1 MENKIAKKQKD
12 LLSKDHIDEVE
23 EYTRENDLDEN
34 TMYDSPK
41 KNKRNPALNLPLDI
55 NSS

>member
-23 EYTRENDLDEN
+23 EYTRENDIDET
-34 TMYDSPK
+34 TMYDSPQK
-41 KNKRNPALNLPLDI
+41 VTRDGALKYPLDI

>member
-23 EYTRENDLDEN
+23 EYTRENDIDET
-34 TMYDSPK
+34 TMYDSP
-41 KNKRNPALNLPLDI
+41 
-55 NSS
+55 